1 MISVDGLV
9 VSLAGRRVVEDVS
22 FALEAGAFAALTG
35 PNGAGKSTALKAM
48 AGVAAVEAGS
58 VRISGEDAAGLSAP
72 ARARRLAWL
81 PQARPVAWNLRVED
95 VVALGR
101 FAEAPEAYDRMG
113 AEGRAAVDAALAKA
127 DAAHL
132 AGRAFQALSGG
143 EQARVH
149 LARLLASPAPVLLL
163 DEPCAA
169 LDIAHQLSLMETLA
183 AEAAAGRMV
192 LVVLHDLE
200 LAARYCRRVIV
211 MDAGRVVAD
220 GAPEAALSADVLGR
234 VFRVQRGAG
243 GALIRRPR

>member
-1 MISVDGLV
+1 MISVDGLS
-9 VSLAGRRVVEDVS
+9 VSLAGRRVVEEVS

-48 AGVAAVEAGS
+48 AGVAPVEAGN
-58 VRISGEDAAGLSAP
+58 VRIGGEDAGALSAP

-81 PQARPVAWNLRVED
+81 AQARPVAWNLRVED

-113 AEGRAAVDAALAKA
+113 AEGRAAVDAALGKA

-132 AGRAFQALSGG
+132 AGRPFQALSGG

-183 AEAAAGRMV
+183 AEAAAGRTV
-192 LVVLHDLE
+192 LVVLHDLK

-211 MDAGRVVAD
+211 LEAGRLVAD

-234 VFRVQRGAG
+234 VFGVQRGTG
-243 GALIRRPR
+243 GALIRKPR